1 MSKLELGRVHMTVKV
16 MDDKVE
22 YRPKEGMMSASYP
35 KFEFNK
41 DEWNRMVGTA
51 EDGMVIEYEEISSS
65 TSTSK
70 GGEGAVPEGGFS
82 HPYTKCKIVNVV
94 KPLAKAE
101 REVKGIVKG

>member
-1 MSKLELGRVHMTVKV
+1 
-16 MDDKVE
+16 
-22 YRPKEGMMSASYP
+22 
-35 KFEFNK
+35 
-41 DEWNRMVGTA
+41 MVGTA